1 MCVRQQRTNSI
12 HQSNHRASSKF
23 QSVFALTKG
32 DLGIFSDV
40 NLAVVHVSAEATL
53 LRKVRFGQEV
63 GASLGGFVG
72 MLLIP
77 TFVAN
82 RMREFAHSDLKQ
94 PATES
99 EKQQKENRD

>member
-53 LRKVRFGQEV
+53 FGKVRFGQEIR
-63 GASLGGFVG
+63 ASLGGFVG

-77 TFVAN
+77 TFVTD
-82 RMREFAHSDLKQ
+82 RMREFADSALSQ
-94 PATES
+94 
-99 EKQQKENRD
+99 